1 MFSNGASCLQCRS
14 EEELLEIQG
23 VCAMQKSMHFFKTR
37 IHAFSSVIS
46 SSSGGFVACC
56 INSVLLSLAGT
67 QLLSTTMGVKDYV
80 QSEFESVE
88 AEIINANKDL
98 FPGTIT
104 FDDFLWAFGI
114 LRSRVF
120 PELRGD
126 KLALIPFAD
135 LVSSQN
141 ASISAFF

>member
-1 MFSNGASCLQCRS
+1 M
-14 EEELLEIQG
+14 
-23 VCAMQKSMHFFKTR
+23 
-37 IHAFSSVIS
+37 
-46 SSSGGFVACC
+46 
-56 INSVLLSLAGT
+56 LLSLAGT

-104 FDDFLWAFGI
+104 FDDFLWGFGI

>member
-1 MFSNGASCLQCRS
+1 VHISLS
-14 EEELLEIQG
+14 E
-23 VCAMQKSMHFFKTR
+23 
-37 IHAFSSVIS
+37 
-46 SSSGGFVACC
+46 
-56 INSVLLSLAGT
+56 T
-67 QLLSTTMGVKDYV
+67 QLLSTTVGVKEYV

-88 AEIINANKDL
+88 ADIINENKDL
-98 FPGTIT
+98 FPGAIT

-135 LVSSQN
+135 LVSSRYVIRIR
-141 ASISAFF
+141 IS